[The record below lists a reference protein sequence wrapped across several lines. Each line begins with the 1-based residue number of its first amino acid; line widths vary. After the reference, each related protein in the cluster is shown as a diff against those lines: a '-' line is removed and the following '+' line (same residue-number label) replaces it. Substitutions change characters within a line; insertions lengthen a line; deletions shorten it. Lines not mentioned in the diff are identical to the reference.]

1 MLPQTK
7 EDRTYQRL
15 KELIVQGELP
25 RGTFLSQRMLATKCD
40 ANVVTV
46 RAALRQL
53 ENDRLIENVPQ
64 WGVRIPEETE
74 ETVRDRYY
82 LREVLEVAA
91 VRRIV
96 GRRDQIDPQELVAR
110 AEACDSLSSEPEGNY
125 RIYAQRHYEFHQ
137 TLTSLSGSPLLAEA
151 YSRLW
156 MRSVM
161 LWNAERGWHR
171 GYDRSPRLHRD
182 LVDVILTGSEEAAV
196 TAMEEHIRNGME
208 LELAVL
214 RSAVPRNEE
223 PT

>member
-1 MLPQTK
+1 MQPQTK

-25 RGTFLSQRMLATKCD
+25 RGTFLSQRMLAGKCD

-74 ETVRDRYY
+74 ATVRDRYY

-96 GRRDQIDPQELVAR
+96 PRRDEIDAKELVVR
-110 AEACDSLSSEPEGNY
+110 AEACDALSGEPEGNY

-137 TLTSLSGSPLLAEA
+137 TLTNLSGSALLAEA

-182 LVDVILTGSEEAAV
+182 LVTVILTGTEEAAAG
-196 TAMEEHIRNGME
+196 AMEEHIRHGMQ

-214 RSAVPRNEE
+214 RSASSNSKEGA
-223 PT
+223 